1 MIGPEHH
8 RARCRALS
16 ALVSGPILLMG
27 NGERQ
32 RNAAYEFP
40 FRQDSTFLWA
50 TGCRI
55 PHAAALIIDGA
66 CTLFVPEPSPDDAL
80 WEGRV
85 ESLEAIHQRLGVHA
99 VRPLTELNAACGQV
113 QPQLALA
120 VADPHATS
128 AAGVRSGCDLAW
140 NQRPGPE
147 RLVRAVATLRN
158 RKAPEEIREL
168 ERAAAA
174 TEATFRTCMSA
185 TAPGQTE
192 AGMGALF
199 EAVLAMQGCHTSFPT
214 ISTVRGEVLHNRH
227 RVNTLEAGQLL
238 LMDGGAEV
246 PSGYAADVTRTWPV
260 SGRFDARQRAAYAA
274 VLAAEQAGIDACQ
287 PGVRYREVH
296 FAAARVMARFLVD
309 EALITCSPDAAV
321 EAGAHALFFP
331 HGVGHLLGLDVHDV
345 EDLGDTVS
353 YAPGRERSDQF
364 GTRFLRLDLDLE
376 PGFYVTVEPGFYI
389 VRPILEH
396 PELRERFDGLV
407 DFERAASWYGFGGIR
422 IEDDVLITDTGN
434 RVLTAGIPK
443 SIEAIEALVGSGRTA
458 TERLG

>member
-1 MIGPEHH
+1 MITPAHH
-8 RARCRALS
+8 RARRA
-16 ALVSGPILLMG
+16 ALGSCVTGPILLVG

-32 RNAAYEFP
+32 RNAAYELP

-50 TGCRI
+50 TGCTQ
-55 PHAAALIIDGA
+55 PHAAALLEGPR
-66 CTLFVPEPSPDDAL
+66 CTLFVPAPSPDGAL

-85 ESLEAIHQRLGVHA
+85 EGLEAIRDRLGVDE
-99 VRPLTELNAACGQV
+99 VKPLSELEATCRAR
-113 QPQLALA
+113 QPRLALA
-120 VADPHATS
+120 VADAEATAL
-128 AAGVRSGCDLAW
+128 AARLTGLELAW
-140 NQRPGPE
+140 CRQPGPAA
-147 RLVRAVATLRN
+147 LVQAVGALRN
-158 RKAPEEIREL
+158 AKAPEEIAEL

-174 TEATFRTCMSA
+174 TEATFKACMAA

-199 EAVLAMQGCHTSFPT
+199 EGVLAMQGCHTSFPT

-260 SGRFDARQRAAYAA
+260 SGRFSPRQRAAYQA
-274 VLAAEQAGIDACQ
+274 VLAAEEAAIHHCA

-296 FAAARVMARFLVD
+296 FAAAQVIARFLAD
-309 EALITCSPDAAV
+309 EGLVTCSPDAAV

-331 HGVGHLLGLDVHDV
+331 HGVGHLLGLDVHDL
-345 EDLGDTVS
+345 EDLGDAVA
-353 YAPGRERSDQF
+353 YGAGRSRSPDF

-376 PGFYVTVEPGFYI
+376 PGLYVTVEPGFYI
-389 VRPILEH
+389 VQPILEH
-396 PELRERFDGLV
+396 PELRERFAGLV
-407 DFERAASWYGFGGIR
+407 DFERATGWYGFGGIR
-422 IEDDVLITDTGN
+422 IEDDVLITTSGQ

-443 SIEAIEALVGSGRTA
+443 TVDAIEALVGSGRPA
-458 TERLG
+458 SERLL